1 MSEKNKSELMHIQNE
16 LLGDIKNVEIRLND
30 KIRILNQSFEE
41 NKVFNEQKLKIL
53 EKTLN
58 ALIQKFEALPKIDPS
73 KDKKDENKILL
84 LNKKIEDS
92 ETRLEIKIKDLN
104 TNLKESIY
112 KYDRAIID
120 NFTIPGLIGPKAPFQ
135 TVRHLLETT
144 YKKIMDSSKVKE
156 KQEFDLKLYKEKLE
170 NIINNN
176 KKELELLE
184 IQMKAYYNTKI
195 KEQEKIYLDKFDVF
209 EDRFNAM
216 RVENGKI
223 VYDIFEK
230 YKEITAISDEINES
244 LKKTF
249 DQYHSDFAQHRN
261 IINEEND
268 NFKKKFEEIMKKFE
282 ENYNKFEK
290 DYNNFEEGLKIV
302 KEHKVNYT
310 EVENKVKELEKSILI
325 WKRKSAIDYFEKNE
339 TTDLTRSN
347 FLSGMI
353 EEDEKNP
360 NINNLIKKLD
370 LTKIKSEKEYRIT
383 QAILKSKGYQIS
395 EENEENKKIN
405 NIVYDSDYFR
415 DSNSNNNFSVD
426 ICGVKKA
433 KMPIYRVRSG
443 KIFNQYP
450 FISHDNIYD
459 YKSNKKSGKETDRID
474 NLKTGRSNLKKNN
487 IQKEIEFP
495 YHNHKYR
502 YLEKKIDILGKSLV
516 DNINKIIVQVNLL
529 KNNKCNKSNNTE
541 NVEKTPKEKEEM
553 DDEKIHS
560 IQNKN
565 FFKKTQRG
573 ETKFDIS
580 NLKNA
585 SINFK
590 YRKINSKISQKL
602 KIQKKNDE

>member
-16 LLGDIKNVEIRLND
+16 LLGDIKNVEIRVND

-41 NKVFNEQKLKIL
+41 NKVFNEQKIKIL

-120 NFTIPGLIGPKAPFQ
+120 NFTIPGLIGPKAPFK
-135 TVRHLLETT
+135 TVRDLLETT

-325 WKRKSAIDYFEKNE
+325 WKRKRAIDYFEKNE

-450 FISHDNIYD
+450 FISHDIIYD